1 MATAQQMVSGNASHW
16 IHGKLWSLSCVPLA
30 FPRSFVLFCR
40 KYWVPFCQQLMVDFY
55 FLLYKSKG
63 GFQEFA
69 LQSRLS
75 TVVES
80 LASSQKCYCLW
91 KHKLLR
97 RISYSVQGSLLTEIF
112 QRYYS
117 RIQEVYRAV
126 NNFKQK
132 RNLLH
137 AVIKTPD
144 LFSISISIA
153 GSGV

>member
-1 MATAQQMVSGNASHW
+1 MFHLLFQEVSSCFVENIECRFASSQ
-16 IHGKLWSLSCVPLA
+16 WST
-30 FPRSFVLFCR
+30 FT
-40 KYWVPFCQQLMVDFY
+40 FY
-55 FLLYKSKG
+55 YISPKG

-91 KHKLLR
+91 KHKLLT

-126 NNFKQK
+126 NKFKQK